1 MTPEAIRAVV
11 LDVLTSIAPEVDTAQ
26 LLPDRP
32 LRRQV
37 DLDSIDWLNV
47 LIGLNQRL
55 GVDIPEADYARLAT
69 LDDIVRYF
77 AGRLNDDRP

>member
-1 MTPEAIRAVV
+1 MTPDTISAVV
-11 LDVLTSIAPEVDTAQ
+11 LDVLTAIAPEVDVAQ
-26 LLPDRP
+26 LVGDRP

-37 DLDSIDWLNV
+37 DLDSIDWLNF

-69 LDDIVRYF
+69 LDDIGRYL
-77 AGRLNDDRP
+77 AERLKT